1 MSDYHTMG
9 LITDFVYQMQ
19 GGGSAAPAASSNG
32 TAPAQPAVTPVVTV
46 VQTGGAKQNLISRET
61 LFKELTALYAT
72 ALEYPEEVFS
82 EEVELEGELGI
93 DSVKQTELLARVSEK
108 YHLPER
114 TADFRM
120 SDYHTMGLIT
130 DFVYQMQGQGALK
143 SELAGVN

>member
-9 LITDFVYQMQ
+9 LITDFVFEMQ
-19 GGGSAAPAASSNG
+19 GKGASAPVSPPVAA
-32 TAPAQPAVTPVVTV
+32 TPTQPVTTVVQQAVTPSAS
-46 VQTGGAKQNLISRET
+46 GLSREK
-61 LFKELTALYAT
+61 LFKELTTLYAA

-108 YHLPER
+108 YNLPER
-114 TADFRM
+114 PADFRM

-130 DFVYQMQGQGALK
+130 DFVFEMQGKGAGTQGKA
-143 SELAGVN
+143 LAGVR